1 MKQLAK
7 NKIEANIITTKL
19 RIERF
24 ERDFRNELFG
34 GVDIDEI
41 KIVIDGLKKDL
52 KIWEYI
58 KTKIE

>member
-1 MKQLAK
+1 MKQLAN
-7 NKIEANIITTKL
+7 NKIEAIIITTRL
-19 RIERF
+19 RIERL

-34 GVDIDEI
+34 GVDIDEM

-58 KTKIE
+58 KNKIQ